1 MNTLTFVEIFG
12 VPLKLCAEMYLQGIV
27 DFSRQTAL
35 YLREIHIVDID
46 VSVLREMTDA
56 YHNYKKKPDSIS
68 ISGAK
73 TRHPDLMMTLTS
85 SSRMDIDN
93 KKGVSASHAD
103 TAQQIN
109 NVKTPTS
116 PESRSYEHSRT
127 KKLSQSKGG
136 CLFKMKDE
144 KFGQQTAKVFT
155 FQNKMVVKIYTGSIV
170 RFQGDALICSND
182 DKMLGI
188 GPLAKAVAA
197 SGGLKYNESFSKIGN
212 KYLYGRHKWKL
223 GDVETCSGGDLNVR
237 FVVHAV
243 IKSMFRTD
251 QESLKSYKT
260 TLMKIFYTINSYNNS
275 TRFAMPLI
283 GAGIWSIC
291 YI

>member
-1 MNTLTFVEIFG
+1 
-12 VPLKLCAEMYLQGIV
+12 MYLQGIV

-56 YHNYKKKPDSIS
+56 YHNNKKKPDYIS

-85 SSRMDIDN
+85 SSRKDIEN

-116 PESRSYEHSRT
+116 PESRSYEHSHT
-127 KKLSQSKGG
+127 EKLSQSKEA

-182 DKMLGI
+182 DGMSGI

-197 SGGLKYNESFSKIGN
+197 AGGLKYKESYFKIR
-212 KYLYGRHKWKL
+212 KKSQYGTYRWKL
-223 GDVETCSGGDLNVR
+223 GDVETCSGGDLTVG

-243 IKSMFRTD
+243 IQSMIGTD
-251 QESLKSYKT
+251 QENLKSYRS
-260 TLMKIFYTINSYNNS
+260 TLRKIFNTINSYKNS
-275 TRFAMPLI
+275 TKFAMPLI
-283 GAGIWSIC
+283 GAGILSIL
-291 YI
+291 YTRKTLELPLV